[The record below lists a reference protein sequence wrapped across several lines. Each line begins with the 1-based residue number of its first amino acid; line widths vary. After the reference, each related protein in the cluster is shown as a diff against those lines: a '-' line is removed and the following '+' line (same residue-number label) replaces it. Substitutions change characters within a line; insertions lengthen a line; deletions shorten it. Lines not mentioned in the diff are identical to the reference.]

1 MKLTGIFG
9 IENTELI
16 ETGRALTD
24 ALCAGVEV
32 GGGFG
37 EGSSEGDKEVLR
49 EASNVF
55 GKCHRLLGNRT

>member
-9 IENTELI
+9 TEHKAHRDRENPEWCP
-16 ETGRALTD
+16 
-24 ALCAGVEV
+24 LCWGGV
-32 GGGFG
+32 GGGGTG

-49 EASNVF
+49 EASNMF

>member
-1 MKLTGIFG
+1 MRLSQKTKNLEQGKSHRYREQTYWGEG
-9 IENTELI
+9 
-16 ETGRALTD
+16 G
-24 ALCAGVEV
+24 